1 MFSVYLKGG
10 MKCFFNK
17 SKRFERV
24 MSVTMTNFVLFDFA
38 CKFAKYVTTNIFNWP
53 RIKFWWGNL
62 QYHAM
67 IANKE
72 IMENVKQSR
81 GLQPI
86 NHILDVDNSR
96 PYSVNSQREIVS
108 WDNTSIDIKVLN
120 TTTSEWRLFCTLSGE
135 IIGHNCIRV

>member
-1 MFSVYLKGG
+1 
-10 MKCFFNK
+10 
-17 SKRFERV
+17 
-24 MSVTMTNFVLFDFA
+24 
-38 CKFAKYVTTNIFNWP
+38 
-53 RIKFWWGNL
+53 
-62 QYHAM
+62 M

-135 IIGHNCIRV
+135 IIGPNCIRVWVFTSHLASFT